1 MEDNPTFNPTVGKVA
16 ALSAAGLA
24 LLVGCLCLLGATANH
39 STPQRYRRKGTIREH
54 DAGGDDAFGYR

>member
-1 MEDNPTFNPTVGKVA
+1 MWSHMRALHASRDSARDVCLA
-16 ALSAAGLA
+16 AAKR
-24 LLVGCLCLLGATANH
+24 VLGATANH

>member
-1 MEDNPTFNPTVGKVA
+1 MWNHPDLIYLAVIF
-16 ALSAAGLA
+16 SAAGLA
-24 LLVGCLCLLGATANH
+24 LLVGCLCLLGAAANH